1 VPRSGPTPW
10 AAREDLN
17 DTQPIGIGDRWS
29 SRRARPQRPR
39 RRPADQ
45 ERAGQP
51 GPWAQ
56 PQAAPG
62 WRPLPAAGREPGQP
76 VPPTGPASGPAPR
89 RGHHLMFWVFT
100 LLVAVGIGATAVL
113 GPWAEPLN
121 LSPQG
126 TTLGVIVAS
135 LVAWV
140 LLSALLRLAGIVA
153 FVLTP
158 LLYLAGNV
166 PELRRLP
173 FDLPVVSGTQTVL
186 AMSLGLVS
194 WLAGHWFHY
203 ARKGWWRSRAAG
215 ALLGSVPGVESTTRR
230 PAQPHDYHGAG

>member
-1 VPRSGPTPW
+1 
-10 AAREDLN
+10 
-17 DTQPIGIGDRWS
+17 
-29 SRRARPQRPR
+29 
-39 RRPADQ
+39 
-45 ERAGQP
+45 
-51 GPWAQ
+51 
-56 PQAAPG
+56 
-62 WRPLPAAGREPGQP
+62 
-76 VPPTGPASGPAPR
+76 
-89 RGHHLMFWVFT
+89 MFWVFT

-113 GPWAEPLN
+113 GPWAAPLN

-126 TTLGVIVAS
+126 ATLGVIVAS

-173 FDLPVVSGTQTVL
+173 FDLPSVSGTETLL
-186 AMSLGLVS
+186 AMTLGLVS

-215 ALLGSVPGVESTTRR
+215 ALLGAIPGVESTARR
-230 PAQPHDYHGAG
+230 PGRPYDDHPGRG